1 VPAVCV
7 LQVIHSPDRR
17 ILLNASVEEERRN
30 EIVDIHYLDSGGTN
44 NMSFSFLSRTSI
56 PIPWAQE
63 TLPLPRTPPDLA
75 FSADGSKF
83 AMATVCGRVSVWD
96 TRSKVPLKTFMEV
109 PISDNDHLRVQYLQ
123 FSSGN
128 LGKEA
133 LVFIE
138 VRLIFTF

>member
-1 VPAVCV
+1 M
-7 LQVIHSPDRR
+7 QSPDRH
-17 ILLNASVEEERRN
+17 ILLNASVEEEGRN

-44 NMSFSFLSRTSI
+44 SMRFSFLSRMSI

-63 TLPLPRTPPDLA
+63 TFPLPRTPPDLA

-83 AMATVCGRVSVWD
+83 AMAMVCGRVSVWD
-96 TRSKVPLKTFMEV
+96 TRSKVPLKSFMEV
-109 PISDNDHLRVQYLQ
+109 PMSDNHHLRVEYLQ

-138 VRLIFTF
+138 VRLMFTF